1 MEEMLWRQG
10 KGANTLG
17 SSQREQVFI
26 DVSCVV
32 VFCMI
37 LEPFLVALKHLLY
50 SPGVGFR
57 PVLKVGWI
65 RLYPFPSLGGSVLS
79 LRAAV

>member
-1 MEEMLWRQG
+1 MEEVLWRQG

-17 SSQREQVFI
+17 SSQRERLFI

-50 SPGVGFR
+50 SSGVGFR

-65 RLYPFPSLGGSVLS
+65 RLYPSPASGGVCCL
-79 LRAAV
+79 